1 MYLVEIYDVQGKL
14 FKRRISNDL
23 SKIEGWILANYRR
36 WTNYPSPAIHLDDYG
51 CGDIIQHYD
60 DLDYVQ
66 IFKVVTVNIAT
77 I

>member
-1 MYLVEIYDVQGKL
+1 MYLVEIYDAQGKL
-14 FKRRISNDL
+14 FKRRISNNL
-23 SKIEGWILANYRR
+23 SKIEDWILANYRK
-36 WTNYPSPAIHLDDYG
+36 WTSYPSPVIHLDDYG

-66 IFKVVTVNIAT
+66 IFKVVTANIAT